1 MKLALLRTTV
11 FNKFLPLNVNDMR
24 YIQSVFLSLFTIF
37 SGAFF
42 QRCEAGKNDK
52 KIVTYINSFHRGHPS
67 SDDIMDG
74 ILENFPADSFEIST
88 YFIDSKRKPSREY
101 LEQRANQLFDTIMDI
116 EPDILLVSD
125 DNAVKYIVQPHLQEL
140 TMPIVYC
147 GVNWTNAE
155 YDLPANKVTGML
167 EILPVADMLIIMRS
181 YYPTM
186 EKLLFLSENTTTSR
200 KEKQILDTLF
210 SRVGV
215 TAAYELV
222 DDFDQWKDIF
232 KEANEEYDIIYLP
245 TNGAIKGWDRDE
257 AIPFIHEYINV
268 PVVTTED
275 FMMPYAVFGL
285 TKVAKEQGI
294 WVASTAKKI
303 LAGKSILEIPVT
315 RNMQS
320 TYWINTSLTLIIGF
334 EPDSVLLR
342 KSKLV
347 RN

>member
-1 MKLALLRTTV
+1 
-11 FNKFLPLNVNDMR
+11 
-24 YIQSVFLSLFTIF
+24 
-37 SGAFF
+37 
-42 QRCEAGKNDK
+42 
-52 KIVTYINSFHRGHPS
+52 
-67 SDDIMDG
+67 
-74 ILENFPADSFEIST
+74 
-88 YFIDSKRKPSREY
+88 
-101 LEQRANQLFDTIMDI
+101 
-116 EPDILLVSD
+116 
-125 DNAVKYIVQPHLQEL
+125 
-140 TMPIVYC
+140 MPIVYC

-294 WVASTAKKI
+294 WVAATAKKI
-303 LAGKSILEIPVT
+303 LAGSSLTDFPVT
-315 RNMQS
+315 RNKQS
-320 TYWINTSLTLIIGF
+320 TYWLNMGLAERIAF
-334 EPDSVLLR
+334 KPDAALLAR
-342 KSKLV
+342 SSTV
-347 RN
+347 NN